1 MSCKVSCV
9 PANTRPDFDEK
20 KMNLQQQE
28 GTDIRNPTQWRE
40 KTKKGNIWVLLGTER
55 EREWE

>member
-1 MSCKVSCV
+1 M